1 MKRLAVNHRR
11 ITVNRYKGLKMKRAN
26 LDYVV
31 RSYGGV
37 SAFARECGVTPGAVY
52 GWLKANS
59 LPPKRAVEMAG
70 IYGVDRDLFY
80 DPWYGTLHGQ
90 SEIMTDA
97 ETQAS
102 VFDVSKNRKDY

>member
-1 MKRLAVNHRR
+1 M
-11 ITVNRYKGLKMKRAN
+11 NRYKGLKMKRAN

>member
-1 MKRLAVNHRR
+1 VVHYKRVE
-11 ITVNRYKGLKMKRAN
+11 MKRAN
-26 LDYVV
+26 LDYIV

-59 LPPKRAVEMAG
+59 LPPKRAVEMAAV
-70 IYGVDRDLFY
+70 YGVGRDLFY
-80 DPWYGTLHGQ
+80 DPWYGSEHGR

-97 ETQAS
+97 ETQTQ
-102 VFDVSKNRKDY
+102 VFDVSKNRRA

>member
-1 MKRLAVNHRR
+1 
-11 ITVNRYKGLKMKRAN
+11 MKRAN

-37 SAFARECGVTPGAVY
+37 SAFARECEVTPGAVY

-59 LPPKRAVEMAG
+59 LPPKRAVEMAAV
-70 IYGVDRDLFY
+70 YGVGRDLFY
-80 DPWYGTLHGQ
+80 DPWYGSEHGQ

-97 ETQAS
+97 ETQTQ
-102 VFDVSKNRKDY
+102 VFDVSKNRRA